1 MGETVIQFG
10 EGVFLR
16 GFVDHFLDVLNKQGI
31 YDGKAV
37 VVQPRPGG
45 KVKNLQEQNCKYNLF
60 LRGIQEGKACVEHH
74 LIESISR
81 CVDPY
86 AQFDQFMALA
96 EQPSFRFVISNTTEA
111 GIAFDPDCRAEDMPC
126 LSFPGKIT
134 QLLYRR
140 FQLGLD
146 GFVFLPCELIDNNAD
161 ALKAC
166 VIQYAK
172 HWNLEPGFLDW
183 LAEKN
188 TFANT
193 LVDRIVTG
201 YPEAEKE
208 VLLKKAGFDDRCMN
222 TAELFGL
229 WVIEGDFEQELPL
242 QRAGLP
248 VIWTED
254 VSPYKKRKVRVLNGA
269 HTSTVFPA
277 LLCGVETVGE
287 AVRDPLLRAFLEKN
301 LYDHILPMLGEN
313 EENTAF
319 VKAVLDRFSNPYIR
333 HLWKAIS
340 LNSIS
345 KFTVR
350 VLPTMAECRGQR
362 GQWPKSLVFSLAC
375 LLKYYKEQ
383 PVSDDPAGVAILR
396 DQDLVT
402 ILAQRSLWGMDLSEC
417 GQLIWEC
424 LERLDQDP
432 REAVKWAIL

>member
-1 MGETVIQFG
+1 MNETIIQFG

-16 GFVDHFLDVLNKQGI
+16 GFVDQFIDALNKQGI

-45 KVKNLQEQNCKYNLF
+45 KIKELQGQNCKYNLF
-60 LRGIQEGKACVEHH
+60 LRGIQDGKSCAEHH

-81 CVDPY
+81 CVNPY

-111 GIAFDPDCRAEDMPC
+111 GITFDPACRAEDAPC
-126 LSFPGKIT
+126 LSFPGKVT

-140 FQLGLD
+140 YQLGLP

-161 ALKAC
+161 ALKTC
-166 VIQYAK
+166 VIQYAR
-172 HWNLEPGFLDW
+172 HWNLEPAFLDW
-183 LAEKN
+183 VEEKN

-208 VLLKKAGFDDRCMN
+208 SLLEKAGFDDRYMN

-229 WVIEGDFEQELPL
+229 WVIEGNFEAELPL
-242 QRAGLP
+242 QRGGLP
-248 VIWTED
+248 VIWTSD
-254 VSPYKKRKVRVLNGA
+254 VSSYKKRKVRVLNGA

-277 LLCGVETVGE
+277 LLWGVETVGE
-287 AVRDPLLRAFLEKN
+287 AVADPVLRKFLEKN
-301 LYDHILPMLGEN
+301 LYSHILPMLGDT
-313 EENTAF
+313 EENAAF
-319 VKAVLDRFSNPYIR
+319 AKAVLDRFSNPYIR

-350 VLPTMAECRGQR
+350 VLPTMAECREKNGE
-362 GQWPKSLVFSLAC
+362 WPKSLVFSLAC

-383 PVSDDPAGVAILR
+383 DVSDDPGAVAFIR
-396 DQDLVT
+396 KHDVEE
-402 ILAQRSLWGMDLSEC
+402 ILAHSHLWGMDLSEC
-417 GQLIWEC
+417 GNLVCESMKR
-424 LERLDQDP
+424 LETDVG
-432 REAVKWAIL
+432 EAIRWAIL